1 MLRLKLLGGSPLCLS
16 VSTGA
21 TAQGSGLLTL
31 LCRSGK
37 PKLAILGNAI
47 LIMVSILKNYRV
59 LIDFICTIIKKQ
71 LTNRIQPL
79 EYKKILLLLTL
90 CGLKEGENFQAARG
104 DAVVKKPA
112 RRWMWLW
119 WGIILVLLGA
129 APAQAVDLLDRV
141 KNQEINQVLRLKVG
155 RSKVLRTP
163 FALTRISVAD
173 PDIADIIL
181 ISERE
186 IYINALAPGATNI
199 SLWGKSRF
207 TSATVTVEADLT
219 LLKEKLHQILPK
231 EKIGAEAAGD
241 SIVLSGEVSGPVAQ
255 STAMALAVPFAG
267 GKKDKVV
274 NVMHVGGVQQVML
287 EVRVAEINRLVSE
300 RIGVNFNALAPGGNF
315 GVNQLNSLASVQD
328 LARVFTGVTRSSSTT
343 SFTQLLTPSLAAMGG
358 WTAAGTLWTVFL
370 DVLKQNNLGRV
381 LAEPNLITTSGQQA
395 SFLAGGEFP
404 IPVPQNSG
412 GGTTITVEYKKFGV
426 QLEFTPTVLNDSKI
440 AVKVHPTVSELDNT
454 FGQTFVLPGGYVV
467 PGLRTRE
474 MNTQVEVND
483 GQTFAIAG
491 LLSDNSRTIMK
502 KFPVLGDIP
511 VLGALFRSDEY
522 QKNLTELV
530 ALVTPHLVK
539 PMAPGA
545 ARLPTDKWIDP
556 SDVDFYLLGQDQG
569 RQKPGPGPAPAPAA
583 PLPPQFGRQSLK

>member
-1 MLRLKLLGGSPLCLS
+1 
-16 VSTGA
+16 
-21 TAQGSGLLTL
+21 
-31 LCRSGK
+31 
-37 PKLAILGNAI
+37 
-47 LIMVSILKNYRV
+47 
-59 LIDFICTIIKKQ
+59 
-71 LTNRIQPL
+71 
-79 EYKKILLLLTL
+79 
-90 CGLKEGENFQAARG
+90 LKEGENFQAARG

-112 RRWMWLW
+112 RRWTWLW

-173 PDIADIIL
+173 PDIADLIL

-199 SLWGKSRF
+199 SMWGKSRF

-255 STAMALAVPFAG
+255 STAIAIARAFLG
-267 GKKDKVV
+267 EKTSSEGKGKDTKVV
-274 NVMHVGGVQQVML
+274 NLLHVGGVQQVLL
-287 EVRVAEINRLVSE
+287 EVRVAEINRMVAE

-315 GVNQLNSLASVQD
+315 GVQQINSLASVSD
-328 LARVFTGVTRSSSTT
+328 LARAFTGTGSVSTT
-343 SFTQLLTPSLAAMGG
+343 TWTQGLGTNLVAMGG

-381 LAEPNLITTSGQQA
+381 LAEPNLVTTSGQQA

-404 IPVPQNSG
+404 IPVPQSSAT

-440 AVKVHPTVSELDNT
+440 AVKVHPIVSELDNT
-454 FGQTFVLPGGYVV
+454 FGQTFVLEGGYVV

-474 MNTQVEVND
+474 MNTQVEVGD

-491 LLSDNSRTIMK
+491 LLSDNSRSIMK

-511 VLGALFRSDEY
+511 VLGVLFRSDEY

-539 PMAPGA
+539 PMPPGA
-545 ARLPTDKWIDP
+545 ARLPTDKWIEP
-556 SDVDFYLLGQDQG
+556 TDVDFYLLGLDQG
-569 RQKPGPGPAPAPAA
+569 RQKPAAGPAAAPAAAPAA
-583 PLPPQFGRQSLK
+583 PLPPQFGRQPLN

>member
-1 MLRLKLLGGSPLCLS
+1 M
-16 VSTGA
+16 
-21 TAQGSGLLTL
+21 
-31 LCRSGK
+31 
-37 PKLAILGNAI
+37 
-47 LIMVSILKNYRV
+47 
-59 LIDFICTIIKKQ
+59 
-71 LTNRIQPL
+71 
-79 EYKKILLLLTL
+79 
-90 CGLKEGENFQAARG
+90 
-104 DAVVKKPA
+104 KKPA
-112 RRWMWLW
+112 QRWMWLW

-129 APAQAVDLLDRV
+129 VPAQAADLLDRV
-141 KNQEINQVLRLKVG
+141 RNQEINQVLRLKVG

-173 PDIADIIL
+173 PDIADLIL

-199 SLWGKSRF
+199 SMWGKSRF

-241 SIVLSGEVSGPVAQ
+241 SIVLTGEVSGPVAQ
-255 STAMALAVPFAG
+255 STALALALPYAG

-274 NVMHVGGVQQVML
+274 NLLHVGGVQQVML
-287 EVRVAEINRLVSE
+287 EVRVAEINRLVAE
-300 RIGVNFNALAPGGNF
+300 RMGVNFNALAPQGNF
-315 GVNQLNSLASVQD
+315 GVQQINSLASVDD
-328 LARVFTGVTRSSSTT
+328 LFRVFTGAGSASTT
-343 SFTQLLTPSLAAMGG
+343 SFTQLLAPALTAMGG

-370 DVLKQNNLGRV
+370 DLLKQQNLGRV
-381 LAEPNLITTSGQQA
+381 LAEPNLVTTSGQQA

-404 IPVPQNSG
+404 VPVPQASG

-454 FGQTFVLPGGYVV
+454 FGQSFVLPGGYVV

-491 LLSDNSRTIMK
+491 LLSDNSRTILR

-511 VLGALFRSDEY
+511 ILGALFRSNEY

-530 ALVTPHLVK
+530 ALVTPRLVK

-556 SDVDFYLLGQDQG
+556 SEVDFYLLGLDQG
-569 RQKPGPGPAPAPAA
+569 RQKPAPGPAPAPAA
-583 PLPPQFGRQSLK
+583 PLPPKFGHQSLN

>member
-1 MLRLKLLGGSPLCLS
+1 
-16 VSTGA
+16 
-21 TAQGSGLLTL
+21 
-31 LCRSGK
+31 
-37 PKLAILGNAI
+37 
-47 LIMVSILKNYRV
+47 
-59 LIDFICTIIKKQ
+59 
-71 LTNRIQPL
+71 
-79 EYKKILLLLTL
+79 
-90 CGLKEGENFQAARG
+90 
-104 DAVVKKPA
+104 VKKPA
-112 RRWMWLW
+112 RQWKWLW

-129 APAQAVDLLDRV
+129 APAQAADLLDRV

-155 RSKVLRTP
+155 RSKVLRTA

-181 ISERE
+181 INDRE

-199 SLWGKSRF
+199 SMWGKSRF

-241 SIVLSGEVSGPVAQ
+241 SIVLSGEVSGPLAQ
-255 STAMALAVPFAG
+255 STALSLAKAFLGEKIG
-267 GKKDKVV
+267 GDGKGKDTKVV
-274 NVMHVGGVQQVML
+274 NLLHVGGVQQVML
-287 EVRVAEINRLVSE
+287 EVRVAEINRLVAE

-315 GVNQLNSLASVQD
+315 GVNQINSLASVGD
-328 LARVFTGVTRSSSTT
+328 LARVFTGAGSASTT
-343 SFTQLLTPSLAAMGG
+343 SFSQLLTPSLAAMGG

-370 DVLKQNNLGRV
+370 DVLKQQNLGRV
-381 LAEPNLITTSGQQA
+381 LAEPNLVTTSGQQA

-404 IPVPQNSG
+404 IPVPQSG
-412 GGTTITVEYKKFGV
+412 AGGSSTITVEYKKFGV

-440 AVKVHPTVSELDNT
+440 SVKVHPTVSELDNT

-467 PGLRTRE
+467 PGLRSRE

-511 VLGALFRSDEY
+511 VLGVLFRSDEY
-522 QKNLTELV
+522 QKNVTELV

-539 PMAPGA
+539 PMPPGA

-556 SDVDFYLLGQDQG
+556 SDVDFYLLGLDQG
-569 RQKPGPGPAPAPAA
+569 RQKPAPKPAPAPAA
-583 PLPPQFGRQSLK
+583 PLPPQFGHQSLN

>member
-1 MLRLKLLGGSPLCLS
+1 M
-16 VSTGA
+16 GA
-21 TAQGSGLLTL
+21 TAREWEVGEARWASHLGRLCLVTL
-31 LCRSGK
+31 
-37 PKLAILGNAI
+37 
-47 LIMVSILKNYRV
+47 V
-59 LIDFICTIIKKQ
+59 
-71 LTNRIQPL
+71 
-79 EYKKILLLLTL
+79 L
-90 CGLKEGENFQAARG
+90 CGFCLPVQAAG
-104 DAVVKKPA
+104 
-112 RRWMWLW
+112 
-119 WGIILVLLGA
+119 
-129 APAQAVDLLDRV
+129 LLDRV
-141 KNQEINQVLRLKVG
+141 RDQEINQVIRLKVG
-155 RSKVLRTP
+155 RSKVLKTP
-163 FALTRISVAD
+163 FALTRVSVAD
-173 PDIADIIL
+173 PDIADLIL

-199 SLWGKSRF
+199 SMWGKSRF

-255 STAMALAVPFAG
+255 STALALALPYAG
-267 GKKDKVV
+267 GKKEKVV

-287 EVRVAEINRLVSE
+287 EVRVAEINRLVAE

-315 GVNQLNSLASVQD
+315 GVNQINSLASVTD
-328 LARVFTGVTRSSSTT
+328 LTRVFTGVTGSSSTT
-343 SFTQLLTPSLAAMGG
+343 AWTQGLSTGLAAMGG

-381 LAEPNLITTSGQQA
+381 LAEPNLVTTSGQQA

-404 IPVPQNSG
+404 IPVPQSG
-412 GGTTITVEYKKFGV
+412 TGGSTTITVEYKKFGV

-454 FGQTFVLPGGYVV
+454 FGQSFVLTGGYVV

-491 LLSDNSRTIMK
+491 LLSDTSRTIMK

-511 VLGALFRSDEY
+511 ILGVLFRSDEY

-556 SDVDFYLLGQDQG
+556 SDVDFYLLGQEQG
-569 RQKPGPGPAPAPAA
+569 RPPAAPAPAPAPAA
-583 PLPPQFGRQSLK
+583 PLPPGFGHQSLK